1 LQALQ
6 EREEVMA
13 KKSKSKKSKAKKTKS
28 ESPENQSE
36 TREALS
42 PSWSTDQ
49 VYELL
54 KAVNE
59 VTLKRMEDAIN
70 GNRRYIVDLHNKL
83 VNDHLLPISRQLDTT
98 QGIIGDLHNK
108 LVNEHLLT
116 MRREVQA
123 IKAKTDR
130 LP

>member
-1 LQALQ
+1 
-6 EREEVMA
+6 M
-13 KKSKSKKSKAKKTKS
+13 
-28 ESPENQSE
+28 
-36 TREALS
+36 
-42 PSWSTDQ
+42 PST
-49 VYELL
+49 E
-54 KAVNE
+54 
-59 VTLKRMEDAIN
+59 I
-70 GNRRYIVDLHNKL
+70 GGIIVDLHNKL

-116 MRREVQA
+116 MRREVHA